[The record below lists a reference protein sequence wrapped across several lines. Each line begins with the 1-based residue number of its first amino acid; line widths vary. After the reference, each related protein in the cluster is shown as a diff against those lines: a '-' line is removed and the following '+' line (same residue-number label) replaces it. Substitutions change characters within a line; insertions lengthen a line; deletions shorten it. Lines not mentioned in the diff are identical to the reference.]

1 MYNAQDATELS
12 PAIHRRNECRMAQ
25 RISEELTGIKNTL
38 SQRDLDESATK
49 QGVVLRLLSMAGW
62 DVFNISEVK
71 PEHTVGGRRV
81 DYALKPDSSNAV
93 FIEVKRNGENLEGHQ
108 QQLLE
113 YCFQQGVKLA
123 ALTNGRTWWLYLP
136 LQTGSWEQ
144 RRFLTIDVESQDP
157 EVVEQRFIDH
167 LSEEKVTSGEAI
179 SNAEDLVRSRQRTEI
194 TGKAIIEAWKQI
206 VETPDE
212 KLVDLVAET
221 AERICGFKPET
232 ERIQEFL
239 SEKARNLVISQ
250 DRSEGQQRRPTPPIT
265 PPNPRPA
272 GPSIQ
277 EPQEIHGKN
286 QKPTSFRFQDENRT
300 ANSWNDILIQLC
312 GILSELRPHDFDR
325 VLSIR
330 RSERASARWPYHFSK
345 SSEDLRKPKAIP
357 HSDIYAEVDLDATT
371 IVRLAYTLVEHFD
384 YTKIH

>member
-1 MYNAQDATELS
+1 MV
-12 PAIHRRNECRMAQ
+12 Q
-25 RISEELTGIKNTL
+25 RIAKELAGIKNTL

-49 QGVVLRLLSMAGW
+49 QGVVLKLLSMAGW
-62 DVFNISEVK
+62 DVFNISEVT
-71 PEHTVGGRRV
+71 PEYTVGGRRV
-81 DYALKPDSSNAV
+81 DYALKPDSPNAV

-123 ALTNGRTWWLYLP
+123 ALTNGRTRWLYLP
-136 LQTGSWEQ
+136 LQTGNWEQ
-144 RRFLTIDVESQDP
+144 RRFLTIDVESQEP

-167 LSEEKVTSGEAI
+167 LSQEKVTSGEAI

-206 VETPDE
+206 VETPDVI
-212 KLVDLVAET
+212 LVDLVAET

-239 SEKARNLVISQ
+239 SERARNLVTPPP
-250 DRSEGQQRRPTPPIT
+250 RPKGQQKRPTPPIT
-265 PPNPRPA
+265 PPTTRPE

-277 EPQEIHGKN
+277 EPQKIDGKK
-286 QKPTSFRFQDENRT
+286 QKPTSFRFQDENRR
-300 ANSWNDILIQLC
+300 ANSWNVILIQLC
-312 GILSELRPHDFDR
+312 GILSELRPHDFDT

-330 RSERASARWPYHFSK
+330 RNERTGARWPFHFSK
-345 SSEDLRKPKAIP
+345 TPQELRKPKPIP

-371 IVRLAYTLVEHFD
+371 IVRLAFKLVEDFS
-384 YTKIH
+384 YTQNSLTIQLR

>member
-1 MYNAQDATELS
+1 MV
-12 PAIHRRNECRMAQ
+12 Q
-25 RISEELTGIKNTL
+25 RIAEELTGIKNIL

-62 DVFNISEVK
+62 DVFDISEVT
-71 PEHTVGGRRV
+71 PEYTVGGRRV
-81 DYALKPDSSNAV
+81 DYALKPSSPNAV
-93 FIEVKRNGENLEGHQ
+93 FIEVKRNGENLEAHQ

-136 LQTGSWEQ
+136 LQTGNWEQ
-144 RRFLTIDVESQDP
+144 RRFLTIDVESQEP
-157 EVVEQRFIDH
+157 EIVQQRFIDH
-167 LSEEKVTSGEAI
+167 LSEDKVTSGEAI

-212 KLVDLVAET
+212 ILVDLVAET
-221 AERICGFKPET
+221 AERICGFKPEA

-239 SEKARNLVISQ
+239 SEIAQNLATPPSRREYQ
-250 DRSEGQQRRPTPPIT
+250 DKRPTPPTT
-265 PPNPRPA
+265 PPKPIPA
-272 GPSIQ
+272 GRSIQ
-277 EPQEIHGKN
+277 EPQAIDGKN
-286 QKPTSFRFQDENRT
+286 QKPTSFSFQDETQT
-300 ANSWNDILIQLC
+300 ANSWSDILVKLC
-312 GILSELRPHDFDR
+312 GRLSDLRPHDFDR

-345 SSEDLRKPKAIP
+345 SREDLRKPKAIP
-357 HSDIYAEVDLDATT
+357 HSDIYAEADLDATT
-371 IVRLAYTLVEHFD
+371 IVRLAYALVEQFG
-384 YTKIH
+384 YTKNSLIIQLR

>member
-1 MYNAQDATELS
+1 MV
-12 PAIHRRNECRMAQ
+12 Q
-25 RISEELTGIKNTL
+25 RIAEYLAEIKNTL
-38 SQRDLDESATK
+38 AQRDLDESATK
-49 QGVVLRLLSMAGW
+49 RGVVLRLLSLAGW
-62 DVFNISEVK
+62 DVFNVSEVT
-71 PEHTVGGRRV
+71 PEYTVGGGRV
-81 DYALKPDSSNAV
+81 DYALKPDSPNAV

-144 RRFLTIDVESQDP
+144 RRFLTIDVEAQEP

-167 LSEEKVTSGEAI
+167 LSEEKVTNGEAI
-179 SNAEDLVRSRQRTEI
+179 SNAEDLVRSRLRTEI

-212 KLVDLVAET
+212 ILVDLVGET

-239 SEKARNLVISQ
+239 SGKARNLVTPTPQ
-250 DRSEGQQRRPTPPIT
+250 SEGQQKWPAPPIT
-265 PPNPRPA
+265 PHKPQPA

-277 EPQEIHGKN
+277 KPQEIDGKN
-286 QKPTSFRFQDENRT
+286 QKPTSFRFQDEYRT
-300 ANSWNDILIQLC
+300 VKSWNDILIQLC
-312 GILSELRPHDFDR
+312 GILSDLSPHDFDG
-325 VLSIR
+325 VLSIVATNAPVRGGLTISR
-330 RSERASARWPYHFSK
+330 RHAR
-345 SSEDLRKPKAIP
+345 
-357 HSDIYAEVDLDATT
+357 T
-371 IVRLAYTLVEHFD
+371 
-384 YTKIH
+384 